1 MALQERLDAIREAS
15 KARIPAEARAVMER
29 SVDDLRR
36 SGIMDRI
43 AKVGD
48 KAPDFTL
55 PATTAE
61 KWTLSDL
68 AGKKHVV
75 LFGFIGAFTPT

>member
-1 MALQERLDAIREAS
+1 MRGTAIGALLLAAVLLVVGS
-15 KARIPAEARAVMER
+15 TTPACALA
-29 SVDDLRR
+29 
-36 SGIMDRI
+36 
-43 AKVGD
+43 VGD

-61 KWTLSDL
+61 NWKLSDL
-68 AGKKHVV
+68 AGKKNVV

>member
-1 MALQERLDAIREAS
+1 MR
-15 KARIPAEARAVMER
+15 R
-29 SVDDLRR
+29 SVFL
-36 SGIMDRI
+36 GFLVI
-43 AKVGD
+43 AVLLVLGSAASVAAVQVGE

-61 KWTLSDL
+61 KFSLNEFQ
-68 AGKKHVV
+68 GKKHVV